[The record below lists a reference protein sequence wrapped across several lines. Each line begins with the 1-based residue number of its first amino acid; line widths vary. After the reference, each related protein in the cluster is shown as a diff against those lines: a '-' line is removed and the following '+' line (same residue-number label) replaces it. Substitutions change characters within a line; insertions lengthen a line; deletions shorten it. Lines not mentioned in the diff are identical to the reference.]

1 MFIHQKF
8 QKVHF
13 PSNCTYNIV
22 TIWGK
27 MNCLGVFGVK
37 TQWIIGQKS
46 QNRAPYAGA
55 YWGRITF
62 FYIYILFYATQF
74 WIVSTSNWTLDVTL
88 SINFKKYFAE
98 AFFFFLPQKSLQLF
112 IDSLRQSFLQYCW
125 SPFGF
130 WNTHP
135 HWILRAS
142 SYSVYWALQDDLK
155 KLWQNAF
162 FFFFSSFDKSLQLF
176 IDSLRQRFL

>member
-1 MFIHQKF
+1 MSICAYSHDFLFTFIHFYSLFLFAERREASESSWQF
-8 QKVHF
+8 
-13 PSNCTYNIV
+13 
-22 TIWGK
+22 
-27 MNCLGVFGVK
+27 L
-37 TQWIIGQKS
+37 
-46 QNRAPYAGA
+46 
-55 YWGRITF
+55 F
-62 FYIYILFYATQF
+62 FYFNFNYIYILFYATQF
-74 WIVSTSNWTLDVTL
+74 WVFSTSTWTLDVTL

-135 HWILRAS
+135 PWILRAS

-155 KLWQNAF
+155 KLGQNAF
-162 FFFFSSFDKSLQLF
+162 LFFFLLL
-176 IDSLRQRFL
+176 INLRSYL

>member
-1 MFIHQKF
+1 MNGKLPDIDCHVLYPKILFFMSICAYSHDF
-8 QKVHF
+8 LVHF
-13 PSNCTYNIV
+13 FLFAYSSPF
-22 TIWGK
+22 
-27 MNCLGVFGVK
+27 CLYLF
-37 TQWIIGQKS
+37 II
-46 QNRAPYAGA
+46 
-55 YWGRITF
+55 
-62 FYIYILFYATQF
+62 FYATQF
-74 WIVSTSNWTLDVTL
+74 WIVSTSTWTLDVTL

-98 AFFFFLPQKSLQLF
+98 AFFFFLHQKSQVLF

-155 KLWQNAF
+155 KMWQNA